1 VSGFRGLLL
10 LLACAYGVAAP
21 TFKIAGHVVRH
32 ADNRPVKRARV
43 TLAMVDHRER
53 SISCMTGENGEFSF
67 TGLAPMK
74 YALQVTDHGWTR
86 LYQQTDAYSTA
97 IAVGPELDTEHIV
110 FPLDS
115 PARISGTVLDGD
127 GDPVTGAMVYLFG
140 RSLSSGLSQ
149 MQMQG
154 QTNSSMDG
162 DFHFG
167 GLAPGTYYIAASGH
181 PWYAQNFARSDL
193 DLAFPLT
200 YYDGGFTLE
209 AATPLQLEEA
219 ARVEVHFTLHAVPA
233 LHLGVDGYE
242 KHEGQ
247 HLNLQLSHVGPGGI
261 LLPVQNGGGDT
272 GVFGVAPGDYQVTST
287 LFEQNQ
293 ASTLGSQ
300 TVSLTNDSTVHLNE
314 TIKTS
319 VKGKVILEGE
329 IPQSM
334 AIWMGDLNTGYP
346 IYGAVLQDGTF
357 EVPNVQPGRYSLLLP
372 NAGELYMQSVQV
384 KGGAYK
390 NDELPV
396 VKGADIQ
403 LTITA
408 VKGVTKVNGRAVKG
422 DTAVAGAMVLLV
434 PEDPNHGNNI
444 PRDQS
449 DSDGTFTLNWAL
461 PGRYT
466 LIAIDNGRGL
476 AYADRAV
483 LTPYLALGRVLD
495 LPLAEGATVQ
505 IEVQPR
511 K

>member
-1 VSGFRGLLL
+1 MSGLRGLLL
-10 LLACAYGVAAP
+10 LLACSCGVAAP
-21 TFKIAGHVVRH
+21 SFKIAGNVVRH

-53 SISCMTGENGEFSF
+53 SISCITGENGEFSF

-74 YALQVTDHGWTR
+74 YSLQVTDHGSTQ
-86 LYQQTDAYSTA
+86 LYQQTDTYSTA
-97 IAVGPELDTEHIV
+97 IAVGQDLDSEHIV
-110 FPLDS
+110 FSLDS
-115 PARISGTVLDGD
+115 PARIAGTVLDGD

-140 RSLSSGLSQ
+140 RSLSNGLSQ
-149 MQMQG
+149 MQMKG
-154 QTNSSMDG
+154 QSNTGMDG
-162 DFHFG
+162 EFHFA
-167 GLAPGTYYIAASGH
+167 GLAPGTYYIAATGH

-200 YYDGGFTLE
+200 YYDGSSTPE
-209 AATPLQLEEA
+209 AATPLKLEEG
-219 ARVEVHFTLHAVPA
+219 ARAEVHFTLHAVPA
-233 LHLGVDGYE
+233 LHIDVEGFE

-247 HLNLQLSHVGPGGI
+247 GLNLQLSHVGPGGI
-261 LLPVQNGGGDT
+261 LIPVHNGGGDT
-272 GVFGVAPGDYQVTST
+272 GVSGVAPGDYLVTSMVYG
-287 LFEQNQ
+287 Q
-293 ASTLGSQ
+293 AQAQTLGSQ

-314 TIKTS
+314 TVKTS
-319 VKGKVILEGE
+319 VKGKVVLDGE

-334 AIWMGDLNTGYP
+334 AVWMGDLNTGNP
-346 IYGAVLQDGTF
+346 IYGFVSQDGTF
-357 EVPNVQPGRYSLLLP
+357 EVPNVQPGRYSLLLA

-390 NDELPV
+390 NGELPV
-396 VKGADIQ
+396 AKGADIQ

-408 VKGVTKVNGRAVKG
+408 AKGVTKVDGRAVHDGKP
-422 DTAVAGAMVLLV
+422 VAGAMVLLV
-434 PEDPNHGNNI
+434 PQDPNHGNNI

-466 LIAIDNGRGL
+466 LVAIDNGRGL

-483 LTPYLALGRVLD
+483 IAPYLEHGRVLE
-495 LPLAEGATVQ
+495 LPLAEGEKVE

-511 K
+511 N